1 MGTHLVND
9 NEQASLTRQM
19 TKYVNLPIMVQSM
32 WQQRLTWASS
42 AAAAAVAAA
51 ATLNPKISRQ
61 SSSSLFM
68 MASLAVDVYVM
79 TRHVVAFIHVSAVHP
94 CVAHVPYTLLSGTCL
109 YRVIMC
115 YRTAVLGR
123 ANSPDAWFKFVVF
136 SILGQNSD
144 SHNLYL
150 LRPIRMPDS
159 QTPCRCTCRRTDHW
173 WRRSV
178 FNIDFPKIVNTRHY
192 LLRIFFF

>member
-1 MGTHLVND
+1 
-9 NEQASLTRQM
+9 
-19 TKYVNLPIMVQSM
+19 
-32 WQQRLTWASS
+32 
-42 AAAAAVAAA
+42 
-51 ATLNPKISRQ
+51 
-61 SSSSLFM
+61 M

-123 ANSPDAWFKFVVF
+123 TTSPDAWFKFVVF

-144 SHNLYL
+144 SHTSVTYIYCDQSECQILRHHIGALVGVLTIDDVDQYL
-150 LRPIRMPDS
+150 TLI
-159 QTPCRCTCRRTDHW
+159 
-173 WRRSV
+173 
-178 FNIDFPKIVNTRHY
+178 FPK
-192 LLRIFFF
+192 L